1 MIKSVIFDLDDTL
14 ISEKRYIESGY
25 KHISKLLSK
34 KLQKDEQELY
44 QILITVFNE
53 DTKNVFNRMFDMIG
67 VIYNQNDVLELVEA
81 YRNHVPTI
89 DFFEDVLPCLKSL
102 KEKGLNLGIITDG
115 YANAQQQKIDAI
127 KASNYFDEII
137 ITDKL
142 GREFWKPHPRA
153 FETMKEKLNTEF
165 NEMIY
170 IGDNP
175 EKDFH
180 ISSIYP
186 IQTVRIYRD
195 GVYSEKSYLNEVKE
209 DYSIYSLKELNQI
222 INKKLCK

>member
-44 QILITVFNE
+44 QILITLFNE

-89 DFFEDVLPCLKSL
+89 DFLRMYYHV
-102 KEKGLNLGIITDG
+102 
-115 YANAQQQKIDAI
+115 
-127 KASNYFDEII
+127 
-137 ITDKL
+137 
-142 GREFWKPHPRA
+142 
-153 FETMKEKLNTEF
+153 
-165 NEMIY
+165 
-170 IGDNP
+170 
-175 EKDFH
+175 
-180 ISSIYP
+180 
-186 IQTVRIYRD
+186 
-195 GVYSEKSYLNEVKE
+195 
-209 DYSIYSLKELNQI
+209 
-222 INKKLCK
+222 